1 MISNSRF
8 IIYIEND
15 RQFIMNDIRIHSKVM
30 ELNNL
35 VEYQKGNVVSRTL
48 VTKST
53 GTITLFAFD
62 QGQGLSEHTTP
73 YDAMV
78 YILDGSAKIIISK
91 KEFRV
96 KSGQMIIMPA
106 NEPHALNASE
116 RFKMML
122 IMIKS

>member
-1 MISNSRF
+1 
-8 IIYIEND
+8 
-15 RQFIMNDIRIHSKVM
+15 MNDVKIHSKVM
-30 ELNNL
+30 ELNDL
-35 VEYQKGNVVSRTL
+35 VEYQQGNVVSRTL
-48 VTKST
+48 VTKNT

-62 QGQGLSEHTTP
+62 DGQGLSEHTTP

-78 YILDGSAKIIISK
+78 YILDGSAQIIISK
-91 KEFRV
+91 NKFHL

-106 NEPHALNASE
+106 NEPHALNAIE